1 MTDWKPSKPDGAHPG
16 LVSIP
21 GVTVGEVCGSNDA
34 GQPLVRWD
42 HAQQG
47 TLAEVVWSS
56 THPVWAECVGV
67 RVILVFEDGQS
78 DRPIVL
84 GLLDAPPEQSDEFG
98 TATKPETLR
107 VESEKELVIECGKAK
122 IALRSDGRIEIRGGH
137 LISRSSGPNKIKG
150 GTVHIN

>member
-1 MTDWKPSKPDGAHPG
+1 MTDWKPSTLEGTHPA
-16 LVSIP
+16 LIATP

-34 GQPLVRWD
+34 GQPLVRWGPG
-42 HAQQG
+42 QQG
-47 TLAEVVWSS
+47 SAAQVAWSS
-56 THPVWAECVGV
+56 MLPVWAACVGV
-67 RVILVFEDGQS
+67 RVILVFEDGQA

-84 GLLDAPPEQSDEFG
+84 GLLDAPPEQSDEPDRV
-98 TATKPETLR
+98 AKPQRLR